1 LATATG
7 RFNTPDDVAGLVA
20 WLAGPRARGVTG
32 AEFTIDGGAN
42 A

>member
-1 LATATG
+1 MAIP
-7 RFNTPDDVAGLVA
+7 RFGEPDDVAGLVA
-20 WLAGPRARGVTG
+20 WLAGADAANVTG